1 MITIDKEA
9 SQRST
14 MPIDID
20 FFCTRYRT
28 TNGLYSFSS
37 PSLWTIDK
45 YLYYLLANSVEKTFQ
60 SQYKQR
66 PDFLSYDE
74 YGTVILAPVLLY
86 VNGIFC
92 IEDFDLDKVYI
103 PTYSVIADIVQDKFN
118 AKGSSN
124 LVGVKW

>member
-9 SQRST
+9 SQRAL

-20 FFCTRYRT
+20 FFCARYRT

-45 YLYYLLANSVEKTFQ
+45 YLYYLLANSVEKTFE
-60 SQYKQR
+60 SKYKQR
-66 PDFLSYDE
+66 PDYLAYDE
-74 YGTVILAPVLLY
+74 YGTVILSPLLMY
-86 VNGIFC
+86 VNGVFC

-118 AKGSSN
+118 TKGSSN
-124 LVGVKW
+124 LPGVKW